1 MKPNT
6 KIKPEKMQKRKTG
19 MRCPVCDKE
28 IDMFYCDAIFK
39 QTVTSY
45 RVMKDDIEIIDEHE
59 QEAEEERCFCPHCNA
74 EFEMSMNDAEAL
86 LKGEAILV
94 DKNTPME
101 IIEAERET
109 GRAREEV
116 AIIKVNEELF
126 FSHPERYRVIIHH
139 NGTKEMLLFV
149 KRYPI
154 RLKIPTNLANTLKN
168 IKI

>member
-1 MKPNT
+1 MKCP
-6 KIKPEKMQKRKTG
+6 ICG
-19 MRCPVCDKE
+19 ME
-28 IDMFYCDAIFK
+28 IDMFYCDIIFK

-45 RVMKDDIEIIDEHE
+45 RVMEDGVEVIDEDK
-59 QEAEEERCFCPHCNA
+59 QETEEERCFCPHCDA

-94 DKNTPME
+94 DKNIPMK
-101 IIEAERET
+101 IIEVDTEAGWKEKL
-109 GRAREEV
+109 AV
-116 AIIKVNEELF
+116 IKVNDKLF
-126 FSHPERYRVIIHH
+126 FSDPERYRMVIHH

-154 RLKIPTNLANTLKN
+154 KLKIPANLANSLKN